1 MARDLLPRGPHED
14 CQVDLVDGK
23 VYKCMYMVCDIKQ
36 VDEVVRH
43 RKNPRPGAGLD

>member
-1 MARDLLPRGPHED
+1 MARDLLPRGARED
-14 CQVDLVDGK
+14 WEVKLVDSK